1 MGLLSD
7 AGIGNDVVEMIDT
20 TLVGGRLLDGV
31 KVKFLD
37 AGIILDHD
45 DTAALACG

>member
-1 MGLLSD
+1 MGFLSD

-20 TLVGGRLLDGV
+20 TLVGGCLLDGV
-31 KVKFLD
+31 EVRLLD
-37 AGIILDHD
+37 AGIRLDHD